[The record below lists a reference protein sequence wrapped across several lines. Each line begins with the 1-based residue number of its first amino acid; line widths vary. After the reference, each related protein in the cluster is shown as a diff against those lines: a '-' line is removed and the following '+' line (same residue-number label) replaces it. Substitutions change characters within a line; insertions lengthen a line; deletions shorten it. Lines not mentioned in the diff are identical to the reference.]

1 MEESRQI
8 KLDKYKN
15 VLLTKEEGRAALLY
29 GHDIDDSIIT
39 DEQEVDLFNKH
50 SEQLLGVAKKLSH
63 PINDDMD
70 VEEYHEICTEAW
82 DIPTKY
88 STLDMESYLLSL
100 CKNEEETSRIEME
113 YAMFEERNLIPLLQF
128 LMYIVEYMREHKV
141 VWGVGRGSSVAS
153 YCLYLLGV
161 HKVDSI
167 KYDLPIE
174 EFLK

>member
-1 MEESRQI
+1 MEKSRQV
-8 KLDKYKN
+8 KLDKFNN

-29 GHDIDDSIIT
+29 GHDINDSIIV
-39 DEQEVDLFNKH
+39 DDKEVDLFNKH
-50 SEQLLGVAKKLSH
+50 SEQILGIAAKLSH
-63 PINDDMD
+63 PISNDLDI
-70 VEEYHEICTEAW
+70 EEYHRLCTEVW
-82 DIPTKY
+82 DIPDKY
-88 STLDMESYLLSL
+88 RTLDMESYILSL
-100 CKNEEETSRIEME
+100 CKNEKETLRVELE

-128 LMYIVEYMREHKV
+128 LMYIVDYMREHKI

>member
-1 MEESRQI
+1 
-8 KLDKYKN
+8 
-15 VLLTKEEGRAALLY
+15 V
-29 GHDIDDSIIT
+29 
-39 DEQEVDLFNKH
+39 
-50 SEQLLGVAKKLSH
+50 
-63 PINDDMD
+63 
-70 VEEYHEICTEAW
+70 W
-82 DIPTKY
+82 DIPDKY
-88 STLDMESYLLSL
+88 RTLDMESYILSL
-100 CKNEEETSRIEME
+100 CKDEKETLRVELE

-128 LMYIVEYMREHKV
+128 LMYIVDYMREHKI